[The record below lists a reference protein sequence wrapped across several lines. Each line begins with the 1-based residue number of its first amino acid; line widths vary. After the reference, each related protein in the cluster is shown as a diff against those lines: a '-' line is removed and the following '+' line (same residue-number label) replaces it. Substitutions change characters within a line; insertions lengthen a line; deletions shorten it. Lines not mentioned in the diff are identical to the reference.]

1 MTHTMSRRLFLGGS
15 AAAAAA
21 GLGGGSLLSGSLLAQ
36 VHAAV
41 PTAAAAREVFL
52 NLNEYPDG
60 PSPAA
65 LRAIAEIAP
74 RGGRYLDSLTRD
86 LNQVFAAK
94 LGIGVDHVAPYAGSF
109 WPLNFSALAFASATA
124 GVVTADPTF
133 DAAARLAERNGAS
146 VSRIPLRSD
155 YSHDAQAFI
164 RAAQSGKA
172 GLIYVCN
179 PNNPTGTLTSTA
191 DIAAIVDNKPAGA
204 VVVVDE
210 AYIEFAGHVRSA
222 VELVAKGKDVVVLR
236 TFSKIYGL
244 AGLRLGYAVARPDLL
259 ERFKRFGFSQL
270 PVTAVVAGL
279 ASLNDPGLAETRR
292 TQTATRR
299 THLVDWLKA
308 RGYATTPSEAS
319 FFLIDVKRPAVAYI
333 DALKQRGVHVG
344 RSPTAYPNSFRV
356 TIGNDDENARFKA
369 AFAEADQEILRGA

>member
-21 GLGGGSLLSGSLLAQ
+21 GFGASGLLAAGSIAEA
-36 VHAAV
+36 HAAA
-41 PTAAAAREVFL
+41 PATTGRDVFL

-60 PSPAA
+60 PSQAA
-65 LRAIAEIAP
+65 LRAVADIAP

-86 LNQVFAAK
+86 LNEVFAAR
-94 LGIGVDHVAPYAGSF
+94 LGIGADHVAPYAGSF

-146 VSRIPLRSD
+146 VSRIPLRND
-155 YSHDAQAFI
+155 YSHDAAAFI
-164 RAAQSGKA
+164 RAAQAGKA
-172 GLIYVCN
+172 GLIYICN
-179 PNNPTGTLTSTA
+179 PNNPTGTLTSAA
-191 DIAAIVDNKPAGA
+191 DIEAIVDNKPAGA

-210 AYIEFAGHVRSA
+210 AYIEFTQGVRSA
-222 VELVAKGKDVVVLR
+222 VDLVAKGKDVVVLR

-244 AGLRLGYAVARPDLL
+244 AGLRLGYAIARPELL

-270 PVTAVVAGL
+270 PVTAVAAGL
-279 ASLNDPGLAETRR
+279 ASLNEPGLVDTRR
-292 TQTATRR
+292 NQTTARR
-299 THLVDWLKA
+299 KHLTEWLKG
-308 RGYATTPSEAS
+308 RGYATTPSETS

-344 RSPTAYPNSFRV
+344 RSPAPYPNSFRV
-356 TIGNDDENARFKA
+356 TIGNDDENARFKS
-369 AFAEADQEILRGA
+369 AFAEADQEILRRA